1 MMWNRTCIN
10 ISKPLSENMNS
21 QLRIFLRQN
30 AILDKNGDWFF
41 RVIPSRGFRLPAP
54 LARYVQRVNSV
65 RRSVKPRHIV
75 YATAGTAVT
84 AGATITFA
92 IGGLAV
98 SGAYNGMFAAPG
110 EFTRE
115 KRAVEERYT
124 DTLPTEYDLVAI
136 QTYWRARPVEV
147 IQRTLECS
155 KVLVPYFTRL
165 FLWEYAIRRKIRNH
179 DGLQRKYAKEF
190 REKLVQLGPCFIK
203 LGQALSIRPDVM
215 PQAFLDE
222 LQKLC
227 DAVPS
232 FPTQDA
238 ISVINEELGPGAAE
252 RMFHDLKPDT
262 QPIAAASLG
271 QVYKL
276 RLRDAVLDDDDK
288 NFSKGEKWVAVKVQ
302 RPDMIRCILKDLFI
316 LRTIAGAIEK
326 IKTTVTKQRPFDV
339 SLVDTFAAASLGELN
354 YVKEAENQEKFI
366 AEVVPRLKGQVYV
379 PKVYNKF
386 TSRKVIVT
394 EWIEGEKLASSAPD
408 VINRLTKV
416 GIECFLC
423 QLLEV
428 GFFHSDPHP
437 GNLLINQK
445 GQLVLIDFGLCADVP
460 LPDTRTMTLAIV
472 HLMQGDVP
480 ELLND
485 AVELGFLPKDLDM
498 TELKDVLGR
507 VFKSAQIVD
516 LASSTYPFANKNSE
530 KYTSIASRR
539 KKFWAVS
546 NDLNKIFFDYPFLV
560 PNYFALIT
568 RAMIVLEGIAVTG
581 DPDFDL
587 FSSSYPYAFKTAIN
601 VFGVK
606 NLTEIAKEVV
616 KARLNQTQ

>member
-1 MMWNRTCIN
+1 MWHI
-10 ISKPLSENMNS
+10 ISKPLSENMTS
-21 QLRIFLRQN
+21 RLRILLRQN
-30 AILDKNGDWFF
+30 AKLDKNGDWVFTI
-41 RVIPSRGFRLPAP
+41 IPRRAFRLPPP
-54 LARYVQRVNSV
+54 LARYVQRVNSA
-65 RRSVKPRHIV
+65 RRSVRPRHIA
-75 YATAGTAVT
+75 YATAGTAIT
-84 AGATITFA
+84 AGATLTFA
-92 IGGLAV
+92 IGGLAL
-98 SGAYNGMFAAPG
+98 SGAHNAMFALP
-110 EFTRE
+110 EEVTKE
-115 KRAVEERYT
+115 KRSIEERYT
-124 DTLPTEYDLVAI
+124 DTLPTEYDLIAI

-147 IQRTLECS
+147 IQRTMECS
-155 KVLVPYFTRL
+155 KVLVPYFSRL
-165 FLWEYAIRRKIRNH
+165 FIWEYAIRRKIRH
-179 DGLQRKYAKEF
+179 HEGLQRKYAKEF

-203 LGQALSIRPDVM
+203 LGQALSIRPDIM

-238 ISVINEELGPGAAE
+238 IAVINEELGPGAAE
-252 RMFHDLKPDT
+252 RMFHDFDKDT

-276 RLRDAVLDDDDK
+276 KLRDAVLDYEDQ

-326 IKTTVTKQRPFDV
+326 VKTTLTKQRPFDV
-339 SLVDTFAAASLGELN
+339 SLVDTFAAASLAELD
-354 YVKEAENQEKFI
+354 YVKEAENQEKFRS
-366 AEVVPRLKGQVYV
+366 ELVPKLKGQVYV

-394 EWIEGEKLASSAPD
+394 EWIEGEKLASSSPD

-437 GNLLINQK
+437 GNLLINEK

-485 AVELGFLPKDLDM
+485 AVNLGFLPTELDL

-516 LASSTYPFANKNSE
+516 LAASSYPFAKGQE

>member
-1 MMWNRTCIN
+1 MGF
-10 ISKPLSENMNS
+10 ENGGCYIWHMAPC
-21 QLRIFLRQN
+21 R
-30 AILDKNGDWFF
+30 A
-41 RVIPSRGFRLPAP
+41 FRLPPP
-54 LARYVQRVNSV
+54 LLRYVNRVNSA
-65 RRSVKPRHIV
+65 RKSVKPRHIV
-75 YATAGTAVT
+75 YATATTTLA
-84 AGATITFA
+84 AGATITVGFA
-92 IGGLAV
+92 GLAL
-98 SGAYNGMFAAPG
+98 SGAHDAIVTLPSDISVERISG
-110 EFTRE
+110 ERKLKDE
-115 KRAVEERYT
+115 
-124 DTLPTEYDLVAI
+124 LPTEYDLAAI
-136 QTYWRARPVEV
+136 QAYWRSRPAEV
-147 IQRTLECS
+147 MQRTFECC
-155 KVLVPYFTRL
+155 KVLLPYFSRL

-179 DGLQRKYAKEF
+179 DGLQRKYAQEF

-203 LGQALSIRPDVM
+203 LGQALSIRPDIM

-232 FPTQDA
+232 FPTEDA
-238 ISVINEELGPGAAE
+238 IAVINDELGPGAAE
-252 RMFHDLKPDT
+252 RMFHDLSSDT

-276 RLRDAVLDDDDK
+276 RLRDEVLDEDDRS
-288 NFSKGEKWVAVKVQ
+288 FSKGDKWVAVKVQ
-302 RPDMIRCILKDLFI
+302 RPDMIRSILKDLFI
-316 LRTIAGAIEK
+316 LRILAGMVEK
-326 IKTTVTKQRPFDV
+326 IKTTLSKQRPYDLA
-339 SLVDTFAAASLGELN
+339 LVDTFAAASLEELN
-354 YVKEAENQEKFI
+354 YIKEAENQEKFRSDLM
-366 AEVVPRLKGQVYV
+366 PRMNGKIYV
-379 PKVYNKF
+379 PLVYNKF

-394 EWIEGEKLASSAPD
+394 EWIEGEKLASSPPD

-416 GIECFLC
+416 GIECFIC

-437 GNLLINQK
+437 GNLLINEK

-472 HLMQGDVP
+472 HLMQGDAP

-485 AVELGFLPKDLDM
+485 AVDLGFLPKDLDV
-498 TELKDVLGR
+498 TELRGVLDR

-516 LASSTYPFANKNSE
+516 LASSSYPFAKGQE

-568 RAMIVLEGIAVTG
+568 GAMIVLEGIAVTG

-587 FSSSYPYAFKTAIN
+587 FASSYPYAFKTAIN
-601 VFGVK
+601 VFGVR

-616 KARLNQTQ
+616 KARLNQPQ